1 MTAVNLSVWDA
12 LKRANVHATMKTTN
26 RRTRAMNKRK
36 QIRAQFSPLAR
47 TSPDIEA
54 QARGKTAVL
63 RFTPHAWA
71 KLLYMRDSGD
81 TEVGG
86 FGIANSNDLL
96 LIEDFVT
103 VTQVAT
109 AASVNFSDEAV
120 ADFFD
125 QQVDAG
131 RQPEQFARVWI
142 HTHPGN
148 CPNPS
153 AVDEETF
160 ARVFG
165 GSNFAIMLILA
176 NGGDIYARLRFN
188 VGPGGEVLVPV
199 EIDYDCMFAASD
211 HEAWELEY
219 QKNIDARQMALS
231 FFGQGRSRFGG
242 TVDADEMF
250 GSDMDIDDVTVAELA
265 DMDPSE
271 REFVLGE
278 LGCNPDEWAWRGR
291 EAEA

>member
-1 MTAVNLSVWDA
+1 
-12 LKRANVHATMKTTN
+12 
-26 RRTRAMNKRK
+26 MNKRKK

-54 QARGKTAVL
+54 QAGEEAAVL

-71 KLLYMRDSGD
+71 KLLYLRDAGD

-86 FGIANSNDLL
+86 FGIANSKDLL

-103 VTQVAT
+103 VKQTAT
-109 AASVNFSDEAV
+109 AASINFSDEAV

-125 QQVDAG
+125 QQVDEG
-131 RQPEQFARVWI
+131 RQPEQFARCWI

-153 AVDEETF
+153 AVDEATF

-165 GSNFAIMLILA
+165 GSDFAIMLILA
-176 NGGDIYARLRFN
+176 KGGDVYARLRFN
-188 VGPGGEVLVPV
+188 VGPGGEVLIPV
-199 EIDYDCMFAASD
+199 EIDYGCEFAASD
-211 HEAWELEY
+211 PEAWELEY
-219 QKNIDARQMALS
+219 QTNIDVRQADLS
-231 FFGQGRSRFGG
+231 FYGSGRSRFGG

-250 GSDMDIDDVTVAELA
+250 GSDMCVDDVTVAELA

-271 REFVLGE
+271 RAYVLDE
-278 LGCNPDEWAWRGR
+278 LGRGEGAWAWWER
-291 EAEA
+291 EVEV

>member
-1 MTAVNLSVWDA
+1 M
-12 LKRANVHATMKTTN
+12 N
-26 RRTRAMNKRK
+26 RRKK
-36 QIRAQFSPLAR
+36 QITAQFSPLAR
-47 TSPDIEA
+47 TLPDIEA
-54 QARGKTAVL
+54 QAGEETAVL

-71 KLLYMRDSGD
+71 KLLYMRDSGN

-86 FGIANSNDLL
+86 FGIANPNDLL

-103 VTQVAT
+103 VKQTAT
-109 AASVNFSDEAV
+109 AASINFSDEAV

-131 RQPEQFARVWI
+131 RQPEQFARCWI

-165 GSNFAIMLILA
+165 GSDFAIMLILA
-176 NGGDIYARLRFN
+176 NGGDVYARLRFN
-188 VGPGGEVLVPV
+188 VGPGGEVLIPV
-199 EIDYDCMFAASD
+199 ELDYDGMFAGSD

-219 QKNIDARQMALS
+219 QTNIDARHTERA
-231 FFGQGRSRFGG
+231 FVGQGRSRFGG
-242 TVDADEMF
+242 TVDAGEMF

>member
-1 MTAVNLSVWDA
+1 M
-12 LKRANVHATMKTTN
+12 N
-26 RRTRAMNKRK
+26 RRKK

-54 QARGKTAVL
+54 RAQEETAVL

-71 KLLYMRDSGD
+71 KLLYMRDAGN

-86 FGIANSNDLL
+86 FGVAGSDDLM
-96 LIEDFVT
+96 LIEDFAT
-103 VTQVAT
+103 VKQTAT
-109 AASVNFSDEAV
+109 SASINFNDEAV

-125 QQVDAG
+125 RQVDEG
-131 RQPEQFARVWI
+131 HRPEQFARCWI

-153 AVDEETF
+153 YVDEETF

-165 GSNFAIMLILA
+165 GADFAIMLILA
-176 NGGDIYARLRFN
+176 NGGDVYARLRFN
-188 VGPGGEVLVPV
+188 VGPGGAVLIPV
-199 EIDYDCMFAASD
+199 EIDYGCSFAASD

-219 QKNIDARQMALS
+219 RTNIEVRHTELS
-231 FFGQGRSRFGG
+231 FFGRGRSRFADDVV
-242 TVDADEMF
+242 VDAASEMF
-250 GSDMDIDDVTVAELA
+250 GSDMCVDEVTVAELA
-265 DMDPSE
+265 DMDPAE

-291 EAEA
+291 EVEV